1 MLLNEKHVTSPYG
14 SILFVIVYKKGVL
27 LGYDKTTM
35 LEKKRSTSIKQ
46 SEIEVHVQCM
56 SRMVVCMVVHL
67 YPTCGLT
74 ANQFKPDACQKC
86 VALYQHL
93 WINSYVTHAY
103 R

>member
-1 MLLNEKHVTSPYG
+1 MML
-14 SILFVIVYKKGVL
+14 
-27 LGYDKTTM
+27 D
-35 LEKKRSTSIKQ
+35 KKRSTSIKQ

-56 SRMVVCMVVHL
+56 LVCMAVRL
-67 YPTCGLT
+67 YLTCNLT
-74 ANQFKPDACQKC
+74 ANKFKPDACQKC